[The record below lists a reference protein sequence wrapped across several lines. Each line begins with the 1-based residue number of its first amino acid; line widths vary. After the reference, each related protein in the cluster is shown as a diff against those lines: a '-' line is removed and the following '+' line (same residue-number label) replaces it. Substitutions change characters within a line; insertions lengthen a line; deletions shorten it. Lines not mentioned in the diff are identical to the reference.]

1 MSTTAWWPYFGPE
14 PWDFRELFQ
23 AFFDAPNYHVAFE
36 VVLIM
41 LIIWLLLSKSYVIEN
56 VQGLSKEEEDNLIEE
71 WTPEPLVPDTPE
83 DHPALHFRTV
93 TKQSGPWLTVDGKK
107 GVNLA
112 TFNFLGMVGRE
123 EPVETA
129 IRALGKYGVGS
140 CGPRGFFGTMDV
152 HLELEKE
159 LASFLGVQAAV
170 LYSYGFS
177 TIASAI
183 PSYSK
188 RGDVIFCDKGVN
200 FAIQMGLLAS
210 RSTIHFYNHNDMDH
224 LEALLQ
230 NQAEEDKKNP
240 KKAKVTRR
248 FIVTEALFVN
258 YGDIAP
264 LPKLVEFKFKYKV
277 RIFLEESLSF
287 GVLGN
292 SGKGLTEYY
301 NIPVEQVDLICASLE
316 NSFGT
321 TGGFCA
327 GTQYVVDHQVL
338 SGSGYCF
345 SASLPPLLASS
356 SLTAIE
362 LIKKEP
368 EMFKTLQ
375 RNTKFMHQQLN
386 NIPGLK
392 IIGDEISPVQHLCLE
407 ESMGR
412 REDDIRV
419 LQTIVDKT
427 LDNGAVL
434 TVARYLDE
442 EEFNLPQPSI
452 RVAINCTLTD
462 ELMLTGVNA
471 IKKAVKETLSF

>member
-1 MSTTAWWPYFGPE
+1 MWCSTVESTSSVI
-14 PWDFRELFQ
+14 Q
-23 AFFDAPNYHVAFE
+23 APNYHVAFE
-36 VVLIM
+36 VILIM

-56 VQGLSKEEEDNLIEE
+56 VQGLTKEEEDNLVLE
-71 WTPEPLVPDTPE
+71 WKPEPLVPDTPQ
-83 DHPALHFRTV
+83 DHPALQYKTV
-93 TKQSGPWLTVDGKK
+93 TKQSGSLVTVDGKE

-112 TFNFLGMVGRE
+112 TFNFLGMVGRD
-123 EPVETA
+123 EPVKTA
-129 IRALGKYGVGS
+129 ITALSKYGVGS

-152 HLELEKE
+152 HLNLEKE

-200 FAIQMGLLAS
+200 FSIQMGLLAS
-210 RSTIHFYNHNDMDH
+210 RSALRFYKHNDMED
-224 LEALLQ
+224 LERLLQ
-230 NQAEEDKKNP
+230 EQAEEDKKNP

-248 FIVTEALFVN
+248 FIVTEALFIN

-277 RIFLEESLSF
+277 RIFLEESLSL
-287 GVLGN
+287 GVLGD
-292 SGKGLTEYY
+292 SGKGLTEHY
-301 NIPVEQVDLICASLE
+301 NIPVSNVDLICASLE

-356 SLTAIE
+356 SLTALEIM
-362 LIKKEP
+362 KKEP
-368 EMFKTLQ
+368 GMFKTLR
-375 RNTKFMHQQLN
+375 RNTKLMHEQLN

-392 IIGDEISPVQHLCLE
+392 RVGEAVSPVQHLYLTK
-407 ESMGR
+407 SVGSH
-412 REDDIRV
+412 DDDLRL
-419 LQTIVDKT
+419 LQSIVDKA
-427 LDNGAVL
+427 LDHGAVL
-434 TVARYLDE
+434 TVARYLNDE
-442 EEFNLPQPSI
+442 EYNPPEPSI
-452 RVAINCTLTD
+452 RVAINCTLT
-462 ELMLTGVNA
+462 EEMLTTCVDA
-471 IKKAVKETLSF
+471 IKNAVQEVLAQ